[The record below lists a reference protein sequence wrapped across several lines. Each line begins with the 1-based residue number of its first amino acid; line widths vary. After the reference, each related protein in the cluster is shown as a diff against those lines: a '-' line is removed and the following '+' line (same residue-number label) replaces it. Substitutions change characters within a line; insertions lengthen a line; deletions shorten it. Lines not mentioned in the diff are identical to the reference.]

1 MRIPQI
7 QINLTHA
14 SLSIDADIGRQH
26 LEQPKA
32 KVDMEQVR
40 PDQQFRTTAGRLEI
54 NQDRV
59 WDALGL
65 GNNLE
70 TMNKIYSMAKDI
82 ALQGIA
88 RIVEKGDQMAA
99 IHLGGNPIA
108 QMAREWQRTFPEYD
122 FRGEASFDN
131 IDMEYI
137 PGELTI
143 DTTPGRVNLN
153 VQVNKPIHEYERG
166 KLDIYM
172 NRYPKVEIIPPR
184 IDQLL

>member
-1 MRIPQI
+1 MQIPQI
-7 QINLTHA
+7 QMQLYHA
-14 SLSIDADIGRQH
+14 VLSIDADLGQQR
-26 LEQPKA
+26 LEQPRA
-32 KVDMEQVR
+32 KVDMKQVR
-40 PDQQFRTTAGRLEI
+40 PEQHFTTTTGKLEV

-70 TMNKIYSMAKDI
+70 TMSKIYSMSKDL

-88 RIVEKGDQMAA
+88 RIVAKGDQMAA

-108 QMAREWQRTFPEYD
+108 EMAREWQRTFPEFD

-131 IDMEYI
+131 IDLYYT
-137 PGELTI
+137 PSELSI
-143 DTTPGRVNLN
+143 ETTPGEVLLD
-153 VQVNKPIHEYERG
+153 VQVNRPIHEYERG

-172 NRYPKVEIIPPR
+172 SQYPRVEITPPS
-184 IDQLL
+184 IDQRL